1 MASYTIAL
9 GVTGNIHNWNLFDA
23 FKATFFGAIGGAVT
37 FGVGEIFNVASQ
49 AGKLTQIGTLIQK
62 SVGDFGL
69 AIVQAGTHAVAQGVL
84 SVFQGE
90 GFVKNAFG
98 HWKKHRAEFP
108 KILNAKEYVQ
118 SAKKFMH
125 NSPKGTLIKTRSN
138 GDILKYHPGTN
149 TFGVMDAFGTPKTMF
164 KPNDGIKYWKRQ

>member
-1 MASYTIAL
+1 MYNDPSGELIPIVAAIIVGAVVGLASYTIAL

-23 FKATFFGAIGGAVT
+23 FKATFFGAIGGAVI

-49 AGKLTQIGTLIQK
+49 AGRLIQIGTLIQK

-90 GFVKNAFG
+90 GFRQAFWSGALGSLGASAFG
-98 HWKKHRAEFP
+98 AIAGGGSECRRDYSFWSVEWRHWCRV
-108 KILNAKEYVQ
+108 I
-118 SAKKFMH
+118 SC
-125 NSPKGTLIKTRSN
+125 
-138 GDILKYHPGTN
+138 
-149 TFGVMDAFGTPKTMF
+149 
-164 KPNDGIKYWKRQ
+164 